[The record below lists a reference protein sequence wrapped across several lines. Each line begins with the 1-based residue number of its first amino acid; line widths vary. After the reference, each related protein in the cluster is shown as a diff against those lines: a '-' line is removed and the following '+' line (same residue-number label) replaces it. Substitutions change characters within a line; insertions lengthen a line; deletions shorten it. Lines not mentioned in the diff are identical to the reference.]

1 MRRITVVLGLVLAL
15 LVACG
20 VVGIAI
26 AAVPTNTSALRN
38 AVSVE
43 GIMEHERAFQNIA
56 DLNGGTRIAPP
67 PPPES
72 GTSGY
77 DASAAYVKK
86 KLVDAGYTVTEQK
99 FTYPFFQELT
109 PTTFSRTDVTPPKSY
124 VDGTGEGT
132 DANPPGYFHIM
143 SYSGSADVVD
153 APVVPTNDIQILP
166 ESPANTSSSGCEA
179 TDFEPASE
187 TEPQVALIQRGGGSP
202 GCNFQTKALNAQD
215 AGYAAAIIFNE
226 GQEGRTEVIPGT
238 LSGLHPDHPEETWI
252 PVLMTSTAVGE
263 ELYNAYDPEA
273 PDARVPRVSI
283 STDTLVQPR
292 ETSNIIADYPG
303 GRTDRTLIVGAHLDS
318 VPEGPGINDNGSGS
332 AGILEIALQMKE
344 LGINPT
350 NDVRFAFWGAE
361 EAGPPQWG
369 SKYYVDHLGQ
379 LGQPQRKDIA
389 LYLNFD
395 MIGSPNYVRFVYDGD
410 GNAVGPPGPNGSGT
424 IEKVFRD
431 YFASQNLATE
441 PTPFDGRSDYLA
453 FLQAGIPAGG
463 LISGADGIKTP
474 QQAEDYGGTP
484 GLPYDSCYHQAC
496 DTIDNLNE
504 DSIDELA
511 DGAAHATLTFAQTTS
526 AVKGTDKASKTNTA
540 ASKMEYQG
548 PMAIK

>member
-1 MRRITVVLGLVLAL
+1 MKRTTVVLGLVLAL
-15 LVACG
+15 LVAFG

-26 AAVPTNTSALRN
+26 AAVPTDTSALRT

-43 GIMEHERAFQNIA
+43 RIMAHENAFQNIA
-56 DLNGGTRIAPP
+56 DANGGTRV
-67 PPPES
+67 S

-77 DASAAYVKK
+77 DASAAYVKE
-86 KLVDAGYTVTEQK
+86 KLEAAGYKVTEQK

-109 PTTFSRTDVTPPKSY
+109 PTTFSRTDGTAKSY

-132 DANPPGYFHIM
+132 DENPPGYFHIM

-153 APVVPTNDIQILP
+153 APVVPTNDIQIP
-166 ESPANTSSSGCEA
+166 PGSTANSSSSGCEA
-179 TDFEPASE
+179 SDFVPASE
-187 TEPQVALIQRGGGSP
+187 TEDQVALIQRGGGSP
-202 GCNFQTKALNAQD
+202 GCNFQTKALHAQD
-215 AGYAAAIIFNE
+215 AGYDAAIIFNE
-226 GQEGRTEVIPGT
+226 GQPGRTEVIPGT
-238 LSGLHPDHPEETWI
+238 LSGLHPDHLDGEQWI
-252 PVLMTSTAVGE
+252 PVLMTSFAVGE
-263 ELYNAYDPEA
+263 ELYDAYNEA
-273 PDARVPRVSI
+273 SPDARVPRVSI
-283 STDTLVQPR
+283 SSRTLVQPR

-318 VPEGPGINDNGSGS
+318 VPEGPGINDNGSGT
-332 AGILEIALQMKE
+332 AGILEIALQMKK
-344 LGINPT
+344 LGIKPT
-350 NDVRFAFWGAE
+350 NHVSFAFWGAE
-361 EAGPPQWG
+361 ESGPPQWG
-369 SKYYVDHLGQ
+369 SDYYVDQ
-379 LGQPQRKDIA
+379 LDQPQRKDIA

-424 IEKVFRD
+424 VEKVFRD
-431 YFASQNLATE
+431 YFTSEGLATE
-441 PTPFDGRSDYLA
+441 PTPFDGRSDYLP

-474 QQAEDYGGTP
+474 QQAAIYGGTA
-484 GLPYDSCYHQAC
+484 GLPYDSCYHEAC
-496 DTIDNLNE
+496 DTIGNLNRM
-504 DSIDELA
+504 SIEELA

-540 ASKMEYQG
+540 TSKMEYEG

>member
-15 LVACG
+15 LVAFG
-20 VVGIAI
+20 VVGVAP
-26 AAVPTNTSALRN
+26 AAVPTDTTALRN
-38 AVSVE
+38 AVTVE
-43 GIMEHERAFQNIA
+43 SIMDHENAFQNIA
-56 DLNGGTRIAPP
+56 DANGGTRV
-67 PPPES
+67 S

-77 DASAAYVKK
+77 DASAAYVVD
-86 KLVDAGYTVTEQK
+86 KLEAAGYTVTEQK

-109 PTTFSRTDVTPPKSY
+109 PTTFSRTDGTVKSY

-132 DANPPGYFHIM
+132 DLNPPGYFHIM

-153 APVVPTNDIQILP
+153 APVVPTNDIQIP
-166 ESPANTSSSGCEA
+166 PGSTANSSNSGCEA
-179 TDFEPASE
+179 SDFVPASE
-187 TEPQVALIQRGGGSP
+187 TEDQVALIQRGGGTP

-215 AGYAAAIIFNE
+215 AGYDAAIIFNE
-226 GQEGRTEVIPGT
+226 GQPGRTEVIPGT
-238 LSGLHPDHPEETWI
+238 LSGLHPDGEQWI
-252 PVLMTSTAVGE
+252 PVLMTSFAVGE
-263 ELYNAYDPEA
+263 ELYDAYNEA
-273 PDARVPRVSI
+273 SPDARVPRVSI

-303 GRTDRTLIVGAHLDS
+303 GRTDRTVIVGAHLDS
-318 VPEGPGINDNGSGS
+318 VPEGPGINDNGSGT
-332 AGILEIALQMKE
+332 AGLLEIALQMKK
-344 LGINPT
+344 LNIKPT
-350 NDVRFAFWGAE
+350 NHVRFAFWGAE
-361 EAGPPQWG
+361 ESGPPQWG
-369 SKYYVDHLGQ
+369 SQYYVDQLGQ
-379 LGQPQRKDIA
+379 LDQPQRKDIA

-474 QQAEDYGGTP
+474 QQAAIYGGTA
-484 GLPYDSCYHQAC
+484 GEPYDSCYHQAC

-504 DSIDELA
+504 ESIEELA

-526 AVKGTDKASKTNTA
+526 AVKGTDKGSKTNTA
-540 ASKMEYQG
+540 ASTMEYEG